1 MVMVRVCNR
10 HARRFKKG
18 YVMNRMA
25 LLAGVC
31 GTALLGSACTSTHL
45 GTAENAPPAA
55 AKALYEYNVK
65 KVKEQVEILP
75 KWYLEPPRE
84 DGSVFAVGS
93 SVTPDLQLSVDL
105 AILQAKTTL
114 ADRFQSQLR
123 SQTKSFIAKVGSSDI
138 DSAVLNEV
146 ERVTKNLVA
155 DTDVSG
161 YSMEKSSVNSSG
173 NQYRAFVLLKY
184 NDEEASKILLNRLK
198 KDRMLLAKLRS
209 SSAYKELDDNVER
222 SKKEAADEKKA
233 MVDSYTR

>member
-1 MVMVRVCNR
+1 MVMVRVFHRN
-10 HARRFKKG
+10 ARRFKKG
-18 YVMNRMA
+18 NIMNRMA
-25 LLAGVC
+25 LLAAVSS
-31 GTALLGSACTSTHL
+31 TALLGACSSTHL
-45 GTAENAPPAA
+45 STAEMAPPAA

-75 KWYLEPPRE
+75 KWYLEPPKE
-84 DGSVFAVGS
+84 EGSVFAVGS
-93 SVTPDLQLSVDL
+93 AVTPDLQLAVDL

-138 DSAVLNEV
+138 DAAVLNEV

-161 YSMEKSSVNSSG
+161 YSMVKSSVNSSG
-173 NQYRAFVLLKY
+173 SQYRAFVLLEY

-209 SSAYKELDDNVER
+209 NAAYKELDRNVE
-222 SKKEAADEKKA
+222 KAKQEKKDE
-233 MVDSYTR
+233 VETVVKSYTSQ

>member
-18 YVMNRMA
+18 YIMNRMA

-45 GTAENAPPAA
+45 GTAEQAPPAA
-55 AKALYEYNVK
+55 AKALYEYIVK

-114 ADRFQSQLR
+114 A
-123 SQTKSFIAKVGSSDI
+123 
-138 DSAVLNEV
+138 AV
-146 ERVTKNLVA
+146 
-155 DTDVSG
+155 
-161 YSMEKSSVNSSG
+161 
-173 NQYRAFVLLKY
+173 
-184 NDEEASKILLNRLK
+184 
-198 KDRMLLAKLRS
+198 
-209 SSAYKELDDNVER
+209 
-222 SKKEAADEKKA
+222 
-233 MVDSYTR
+233 SYTHLTLPTKRIV

>member
-1 MVMVRVCNR
+1 MDRVFHWN
-10 HARRFKKG
+10 ARRFTKG
-18 YVMNRMA
+18 EIMNRMA
-25 LLAGVC
+25 LITAVS
-31 GTALLGSACTSTHL
+31 GTALLASACSSTHL
-45 GTAENAPPAA
+45 GTAEMAPPAA
-55 AKALYEYNVK
+55 AKALYEYKVK
-65 KVKEQVEILP
+65 TVKEQVEILP
-75 KWYLEPPRE
+75 KWYLEPPAE

-123 SQTKSFIAKVGSSDI
+123 SQTKNFVAKIGSSDV
-138 DSAVLNEV
+138 DAAVLNEV

-161 YSMEKSSVNSSG
+161 YSMVKSSVNSAGS
-173 NQYRAFVLLKY
+173 QYRAFVLLKY

-209 SSAYKELDDNVER
+209 NAAYQELDKNVEAVN
-222 SKKEAADEKKA
+222 KKNADEKAAVVK
-233 MVDSYTR
+233 SYTSQ

>member
-1 MVMVRVCNR
+1 
-10 HARRFKKG
+10 
-18 YVMNRMA
+18 MNRMT

-45 GTAENAPPAA
+45 GSAEGAPPAA
-55 AKALYEYNVK
+55 ATALYEYNVK

-75 KWYLEPPRE
+75 KWYLVPPKE
-84 DGSVFAVGS
+84 EGSVFAVGS
-93 SVTPDLQLSVDL
+93 SVTPDLQLAVDL

-161 YSMEKSSVNSSG
+161 YSMEKSAVNSSG

-198 KDRMLLAKLRS
+198 KDRMLMAKLRS
-209 SSAYKELDDNVER
+209 NSAYKELDENVER
-222 SKKEAADEKKA
+222 SKKETADEKKA
-233 MVDSYTR
+233 LVDSYTR